1 MEKGRICNKDGIY
14 NTVQNKTKQNEKNEK
29 NEKKK
34 KKNLGKLTGD
44 VAFESCV
51 TFSPRFLKLF
61 MPWLIKL
68 SKALERCCTEE
79 RNIKGGQKKQTAW
92 NS

>member
-14 NTVQNKTKQNEKNEK
+14 NTVQKKKKQNQKNQK
-29 NEKKK
+29 NQKKK